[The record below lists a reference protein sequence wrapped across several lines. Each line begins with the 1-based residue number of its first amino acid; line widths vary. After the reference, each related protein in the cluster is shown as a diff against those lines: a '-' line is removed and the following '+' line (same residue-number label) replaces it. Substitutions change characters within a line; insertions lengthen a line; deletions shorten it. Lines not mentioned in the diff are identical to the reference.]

1 MADEKARIEASL
13 DGAGQVVAE
22 GRKMATGLTSSAST
36 IESKLGGALKSVTG
50 ALGGVVSGGL
60 AAAGVFQAINLSKA
74 VEDVKRLDTLTGQ
87 LAARTGASSTQLQ
100 SSFLKLEQRI
110 LQGSVAQGDFAKQLG
125 GLTYDSKF
133 AIEAL
138 DGIGAHALAS
148 GRDLGEDL
156 PIGKALQNMG
166 LDGQDAIG
174 ELDRVRAIA
183 EQVGTVG
190 GHLALQDS
198 LGQLSG
204 ILQGVVT
211 DSDQA
216 RGKLE
221 GLLAVLGKGAK
232 TPEQANQARSATLNV
247 IRSEAMKIEYA
258 TGRRVLDDNN
268 NLIDPTQSLK
278 DLRALSKSRHRN
290 DAEMR
295 RSLINTYGA
304 EAGLAIYRG
313 GFDQVDQLAGASGTG
328 KTQADAD
335 KAKGDAANQR
345 RAKELQKEAAAR
357 DAGGLL
363 LGVDSAL
370 TDLLG
375 ARGAL
380 AVETGAGLGGAAK
393 VGGLLKGL
401 LGGGAAAGG
410 SAGATAGEAALL
422 TGGAGAALPLAAAL
436 AALLPAVAVLGEVG
450 KDRETMGREYRSEH
464 AATIGAELARRAQ
477 ERGGFDPADFDPAK
491 GQGREAMVEM
501 LKVLN
506 ERKDQ
511 LAPDFAA
518 QVAAALAAELRRAP
532 IQVKPAPKEPNQSGG
547 N

>member
-1 MADEKARIEASL
+1 MTQTPFLRRPSFYQPQTVHVISTEQALR
-13 DGAGQVVAE
+13 VALTRE
-22 GRKMATGLTSSAST
+22 LPALRLWRQPSGRVP
-36 IESKLGGALKSVTG
+36 ALR
-50 ALGGVVSGGL
+50 GGVVEGAPNG
-60 AAAGVFQAINLSKA
+60 AA
-74 VEDVKRLDTLTGQ
+74 D
-87 LAARTGASSTQLQ
+87 
-100 SSFLKLEQRI
+100 
-110 LQGSVAQGDFAKQLG
+110 
-125 GLTYDSKF
+125 
-133 AIEAL
+133 
-138 DGIGAHALAS
+138 
-148 GRDLGEDL
+148 
-156 PIGKALQNMG
+156 
-166 LDGQDAIG
+166 
-174 ELDRVRAIA
+174 
-183 EQVGTVG
+183 
-190 GHLALQDS
+190 
-198 LGQLSG
+198 LSG
-204 ILQGVVT
+204 IV
-211 DSDQA
+211 
-216 RGKLE
+216 RPE
-221 GLLAVLGKGAK
+221 GWRVEVEVKGAK